1 MYYIKKLI
9 PVILA
14 SSFIAWAV
22 LQAMKALSE
31 LPILAHQK
39 RGDTMEWKKGIELNK
54 TEQKYVLSAYIH
66 RFTGDNFPEWAKKPG
81 RPKVT
86 RKPSQKS

>member
-14 SSFIAWAV
+14 SSFIIWAV

-31 LPILAHQK
+31 LPILAH
-39 RGDTMEWKKGIELNK
+39 
-54 TEQKYVLSAYIH
+54 
-66 RFTGDNFPEWAKKPG
+66 
-81 RPKVT
+81 
-86 RKPSQKS
+86 